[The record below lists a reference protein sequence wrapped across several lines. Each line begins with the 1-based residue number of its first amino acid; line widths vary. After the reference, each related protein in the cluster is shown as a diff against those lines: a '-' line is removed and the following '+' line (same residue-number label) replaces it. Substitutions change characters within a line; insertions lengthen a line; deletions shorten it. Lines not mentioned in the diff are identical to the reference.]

1 MRTTKL
7 TGSHNL
13 GVFSRTVCAA
23 LLSCALTIAC
33 SGCQTEITQPVYPD
47 DTASSSTV
55 TPLDDLSPSR
65 NLNTD
70 ESDANYAY
78 TEPPPGTAEEM
89 FQYELSLIPFEHLQ
103 FLKLRGW
110 KIELTSKNLAEEY
123 NYPSQICG
131 MTDYNKRIIYISSNS
146 ATIRRSTIHEVG
158 HAIAYELGWAEE
170 KEEFLKIYEE
180 EKDYFTDV
188 TSIGDGHETADNYEY
203 FASVYQNMI
212 LNYPQTRSDV
222 PKTVEYIEECLTRI
236 SIFDEDNLQPAH
248 LEDHPH
254 WTA

>member
-13 GVFSRTVCAA
+13 GTLSRTVCAA
-23 LLSCALTIAC
+23 LLSCALTIAL
-33 SGCQTEITQPVYPD
+33 SGCKAEITEPVYPD
-47 DTASSSTV
+47 DIASSSTDLS
-55 TPLDDLSPSR
+55 LDDLNPSR
-65 NLNTD
+65 SMD
-70 ESDANYAY
+70 PGEADANYAY
-78 TEPPPGTAEEM
+78 TEPPPGTPEEM

-103 FLKLRGW
+103 FLKLHGW
-110 KIELTSKNLAEEY
+110 KIELTAKNLEEEY
-123 NYPSQICG
+123 NYSSQICG
-131 MTDYNKRIIYISSNS
+131 ITDYNKRIIYISSNS

-170 KEEFLKIYEE
+170 KEEFLAIYET

-222 PKTVEYIEECLTRI
+222 PKTVEYIEECLSRI
-236 SIFDEDNLQPAH
+236 SIFDEDNLHPAH
-248 LEDHPH
+248 IEGHPH
-254 WTA
+254 WKI

>member
-33 SGCQTEITQPVYPD
+33 SGCQTEITEPVYPD
-47 DTASSSTV
+47 DTASPSTV

-65 NLNTD
+65 NLNPD
-70 ESDANYAY
+70 DSDANYAY
-78 TEPPPGTAEEM
+78 TEPPAGTAEEM

-170 KEEFLKIYEE
+170 KEEFLEIYEE
-180 EKDYFTDV
+180 EKDYFADV
-188 TSIGDGHETADNYEY
+188 TSIGDGHETADIYEY

-212 LNYPQTRSDV
+212 LNYQQTRSDV

-248 LEDHPH
+248 LEGHPH

>member
-13 GVFSRTVCAA
+13 GTLSRTVCAA
-23 LLSCALTIAC
+23 LLSCALAVAC
-33 SGCQTEITQPVYPD
+33 SDCQTEITEPVYPD
-47 DTASSSTV
+47 ATDYSSAED
-55 TPLDDLSPSR
+55 PAENFSPSR
-65 NLNTD
+65 NLNQD
-70 ESDANYAY
+70 DSEANYAY
-78 TEPPPGTAEEM
+78 TEPPAGTAEEM
-89 FQYELSLIPFEHLQ
+89 FRYELSLIPFEHIQ

-110 KIELTSKNLAEEY
+110 KIELTTMNLEEEY
-123 NYPSQICG
+123 NYSSQICG
-131 MTDYNKRIIYISSNS
+131 ITDYNKRIIYIASNT

-170 KEEFLKIYEE
+170 KDEFIEIYEA

-212 LNYPQTRSDV
+212 LYYPQTRSDV
-222 PKTVEYIEECLTRI
+222 PKTVEYIEECLSRI
-236 SIFDEDNLQPAH
+236 SIFDESNLHPAL
-248 LEDHPH
+248 LEGHPH
-254 WTA
+254 WIA